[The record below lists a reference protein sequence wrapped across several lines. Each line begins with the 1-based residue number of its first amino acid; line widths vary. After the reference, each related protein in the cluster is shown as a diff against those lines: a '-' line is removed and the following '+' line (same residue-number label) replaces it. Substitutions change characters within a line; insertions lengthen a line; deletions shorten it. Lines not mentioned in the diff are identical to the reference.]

1 MSGCQWMTRFFCS
14 SRTVWQEIAG
24 PSTAIQTLPVVDDA
38 LAFKA
43 VDLLLQGLLRLN
55 TNLNG

>member
-14 SRTVWQEIAG
+14 EIAG